1 MMNLAGLTSLTE
13 PGVVN
18 PGLMKQSTRSAAVV
32 AGGG

>member
-18 PGLMKQSTRSAAVV
+18 PRFMKQSTHSAAVV
-32 AGGG
+32 AGG